1 MTDVANMKEVIT
13 AIKNEYIT
21 KNVATDIVDLAV
33 NKAISK
39 RQGTEPITKVIVR
52 QKMFLEDFNGIL
64 EDFNGIIQCEL
75 VFNHN
80 TMCIMYANLKLIKSE
95 VEYRK

>member
-1 MTDVANMKEVIT
+1 MTNVVNMKEVIT

-75 VFNHN
+75 VLNHN

-95 VEYRK
+95 AEYRK